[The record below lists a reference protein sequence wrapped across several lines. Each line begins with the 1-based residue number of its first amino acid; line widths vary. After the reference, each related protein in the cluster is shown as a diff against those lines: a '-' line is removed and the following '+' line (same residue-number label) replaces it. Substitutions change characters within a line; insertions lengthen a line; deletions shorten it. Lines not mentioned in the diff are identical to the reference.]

1 MKLPRDL
8 SGAELVDCLCRHWN
22 FERVH
27 QTGSHIILDTE
38 SPGHQRIAVPDHAAL
53 RIGTLNSI
61 LRVVAKHKGVSK
73 NDILDS
79 LNE

>member
-1 MKLPRDL
+1 
-8 SGAELVDCLCRHWN
+8 
-22 FERVH
+22 
-27 QTGSHIILDTE
+27 
-38 SPGHQRIAVPDHAAL
+38 VPDHAAL